1 MKSNHKSSAE
11 YSEELENPLLLKKR
25 KSNCKK
31 DPLDWHLD
39 RPLTAEELAG
49 FGKQKPTPRNI
60 KPFFRLED
68 RGGISAVI
76 GIKGT
81 F

>member
-1 MKSNHKSSAE
+1 MKRNDKQSAE
-11 YSEELENPLLLKKR
+11 DIEELENPMLLKKP
-25 KSNCKK
+25 KKVKK

-49 FGKQKPTPRNI
+49 FGKQKPKPRNI

-68 RGGISAVI
+68 RGGLSAVI

>member
-1 MKSNHKSSAE
+1 MKNKHKRE
-11 YSEELENPLLLKKR
+11 TEDIEESENPILLKKP
-25 KSNCKK
+25 KKTVKK

-68 RGGISAVI
+68 RGGVSAVI